1 MFKAT
6 RLLNQKT
13 FENPKA
19 EDSEG
24 KLATRPGDILDIV
37 INYFK
42 DKFVDRD
49 QDVIPPFQGA
59 AKPQRNK
66 ITAEEVRK
74 SFNSSRNN
82 KAPVEDNINGE
93 LLKQGT
99 PLLDKTIADI
109 YNTASEKHEDLDI
122 NEGVLTAIQKP
133 GKKKGPPGNLR
144 PITMLNSLRKA
155 LSIVTL
161 NRIRLQVEENLSKN

>member
-1 MFKAT
+1 MTTLCFKAT

-37 INYFK
+37 STYFK
-42 DKFVDRD
+42 DKFVDSD

-59 AKPQRNK
+59 AKPLRNK

-74 SFNSSRNN
+74 SFNSLSNS
-82 KAPVEDNINGE
+82 KAPGEDNINGE
-93 LLKQGT
+93 LLKHGT

-109 YNTASEKHEDLDI
+109 SI
-122 NEGVLTAIQKP
+122 IQRSK
-133 GKKKGPPGNLR
+133 N
-144 PITMLNSLRKA
+144 
-155 LSIVTL
+155 
-161 NRIRLQVEENLSKN
+161 NRI